1 MFYFQQGLS
10 GQTLRLI
17 ADNCQHLKKLIIDHI
32 EQFFDDDLFHVT
44 KELGKQLGTL
54 ALDGLGITD
63 VGYSYPKNCA
73 R

>member
-10 GQTLRLI
+10 GQTVRLI
-17 ADNCQHLKKLIIDHI
+17 ADNCQHLKKLIIDHV

-54 ALDGLGITD
+54 ALDGISITD
-63 VGYSYPKNCA
+63 VGYSYLKNCA